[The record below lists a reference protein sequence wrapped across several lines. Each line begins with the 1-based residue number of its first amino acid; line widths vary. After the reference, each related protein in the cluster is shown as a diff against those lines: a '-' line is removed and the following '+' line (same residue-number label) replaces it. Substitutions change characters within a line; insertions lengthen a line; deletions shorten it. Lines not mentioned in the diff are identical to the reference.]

1 MNGTRPYWSPYVAGV
16 ALGVTLL
23 ATYLLMGF
31 GLGASGAFAQVAARL
46 EGVVAPGRA
55 QGNPYL
61 VGYLEAGRLWAQWI
75 VVEMVGVLM
84 GAVLGAWTAGRFA
97 WRLEKG
103 PRIGVGRRL
112 AFAFVGGTTVGFASR
127 VAQGC
132 TSGVALSG
140 GAVLAPGAWAFLVM
154 FMAGG
159 FVTAWLERGGLG
171 DPKKLTGLFYLE
183 DFTMLK
189 VMFAGIAVAAA
200 GIGTLSLLGVLDL
213 SRIAVQPTYLWP
225 QAVGG
230 LILGVGFALGGY

>member
-1 MNGTRPYWSPYVAGV
+1 MTGRENMSPMRPYWSPYLAGV
-16 ALGVTLL
+16 ALGLTLL

-46 EGVVAPGRA
+46 EGAVAPGRA
-55 QGNPYL
+55 HANPYL
-61 VGYLEAGRLWAQWI
+61 VGYLDAGRLWAQWI
-75 VVEMVGVLM
+75 VVEMVGVIV

-159 FVTAWLERGGLG
+159 FVTAWIVRR
-171 DPKKLTGLFYLE
+171 
-183 DFTMLK
+183 
-189 VMFAGIAVAAA
+189 AW
-200 GIGTLSLLGVLDL
+200 
-213 SRIAVQPTYLWP
+213 R
-225 QAVGG
+225 
-230 LILGVGFALGGY
+230 

>member
-1 MNGTRPYWSPYVAGV
+1 MTGRENMSPMRPYWSPYLAGV
-16 ALGVTLL
+16 ALGLTLL

-46 EGVVAPGRA
+46 EGAVAPGRA
-55 QGNPYL
+55 HANPYL
-61 VGYLEAGRLWAQWI
+61 VGYLDAGRLWAQWI
-75 VVEMVGVLM
+75 VVEMVGVIV

-97 WRLEKG
+97 WRLE
-103 PRIGVGRRL
+103 IGLL
-112 AFAFVGGTTVGFASR
+112 A
-127 VAQGC
+127 
-132 TSGVALSG
+132 GVA
-140 GAVLAPGAWAFLVM
+140 F
-154 FMAGG
+154 G
-159 FVTAWLERGGLG
+159 FILERGGLG

-189 VMFAGIAVAAA
+189 VMFAAIAVAAA
-200 GIGTLSLLGVLDL
+200 GIGALSLLGVLDL

>member
-112 AFAFVGGTTVGFASR
+112 AFAFVGGATVGFASR

-140 GAVLAPGAWAFLVM
+140 GAVLAPGAWAFLGCSWP
-154 FMAGG
+154 AGSSP
-159 FVTAWLERGGLG
+159 RG
-171 DPKKLTGLFYLE
+171 
-183 DFTMLK
+183 
-189 VMFAGIAVAAA
+189 
-200 GIGTLSLLGVLDL
+200 S
-213 SRIAVQPTYLWP
+213 
-225 QAVGG
+225 
-230 LILGVGFALGGY
+230 